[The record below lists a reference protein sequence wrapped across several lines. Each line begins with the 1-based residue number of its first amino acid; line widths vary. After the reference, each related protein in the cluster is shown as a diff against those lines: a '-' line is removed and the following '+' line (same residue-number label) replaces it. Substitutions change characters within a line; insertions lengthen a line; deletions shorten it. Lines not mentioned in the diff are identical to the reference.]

1 VFDIQEYNVTTF
13 RNFIKDFYLTMGCG
27 SQALEKVGVFSV
39 PLHPMLIL
47 W

>member
-1 VFDIQEYNVTTF
+1 
-13 RNFIKDFYLTMGCG
+13 MGCG
-27 SQALEKVGVFSV
+27 SQALETVGVFSV

>member
-1 VFDIQEYNVTTF
+1 MYKQFNLTD
-13 RNFIKDFYLTMGCG
+13 FIKNFKFNNGEWFTG
-27 SQALEKVGVFSV
+27 SSEKVFSV